1 MGLSDNRPMTA
12 PSSLWIGA
20 SPLLL
25 ASKSAGRRALLAAA
39 GLPFDGL
46 PFDGLPAEIDE
57 RALEA
62 ELLRNGEARVG
73 LATALARSKALSVS
87 ARHPGALTL
96 GADQTLSLEGRL
108 VHKSATLEEAAAALA
123 AMSGRTHRLTSA
135 FALAQHGRIVAEDS
149 DVADL
154 TMRVLDE
161 GQIARYLAAAGAS
174 VLASVGAYQLE
185 GLGVHLFERIEGEH
199 SVILGLPMLKLL
211 AALRG
216 LGRLAP

>member
-46 PFDGLPAEIDE
+46 PAEIDE

-73 LATALARSKALSVS
+73 LATALARAKALSVS

>member
-1 MGLSDNRPMTA
+1 MGLSENRSTTA
-12 PSSLWIGA
+12 LSSLWIGEA
-20 SPLLL
+20 PLLL
-25 ASKSAGRRALLAAA
+25 ASRSASRRALLAAA
-39 GLPFDGL
+39 GLPFDSL
-46 PFDGLPAEIDE
+46 PPEIDE

-62 ELLRNGEARVG
+62 EVLRTGEAAGG
-73 LATALARSKALSVS
+73 LAAALARAKARDVSV
-87 ARHPGALTL
+87 RRPDALTL

-108 VHKSATLEEAAAALA
+108 VHKSATREEAAAALA

-135 FALAQHGRIVAEDS
+135 FALAQGGHIVAEGS

-154 TMRVLDE
+154 TMRALDQ
-161 GQIARYLAAAGAS
+161 GQIVRYLAAAGAS

-185 GLGVHLFERIEGEH
+185 GLGVHLFERIAGEH

>member
-1 MGLSDNRPMTA
+1 MRLSDNRSMTA

-20 SPLLL
+20 SPLRL
-25 ASKSAGRRALLAAA
+25 ASQSASRRALLAAA
-39 GLPFDGL
+39 GVPFDSQ
-46 PFDGLPAEIDE
+46 PAEIDE

-62 ELLRNGEARVG
+62 ELLRKGEAGAG
-73 LATALARSKALSVS
+73 LATALARAKAHAVS
-87 ARHPGALTL
+87 ARHPDALTL
-96 GADQTLSLEGRL
+96 GADQTLSLGGRL
-108 VHKSATLEEAAAALA
+108 LHKSATLADAAAALA

-135 FALAQHGRIVAEDS
+135 FALAQGGRVIAEDS

-154 TMRVLDE
+154 TMRALDE
-161 GQIARYLAAAGAS
+161 EQIARYLGAAGAS

-185 GLGVHLFERIEGEH
+185 GLGVHLFDRIEGEH

-216 LGRLAP
+216 LGQLAL